1 VLSLLGM
8 MLIIA
13 ALAEPAKPIA
23 AASVNNVLKFMFF
36 SI

>member
-1 VLSLLGM
+1 LLGM

-13 ALAEPAKPIA
+13 ARAELAKAIA
-23 AASVNNVLKFMFF
+23 AMSVNNVLKFMFF